1 MLLKISLV
9 PALVMVALW
18 SGAWDHCRDSAC
30 AGTNTTAGRN
40 SGQTAAS
47 CGVPGICAIE
57 LQTREDCSFTITEKA
72 PTGPKCESF
81 IRHFRQREGPSR
93 GLLRD
98 CETSI
103 FTKLRDPEMCAGMV
117 VTGGRSSEAATPA
130 EVSLEDG
137 TQQSG
142 GIPATNLTFSDGRK
156 EDIMLSA

>member
-1 MLLKISLV
+1 M
-9 PALVMVALW
+9 
-18 SGAWDHCRDSAC
+18 DSAT
-30 AGTNTTAGRN
+30 GDR
-40 SGQTAAS
+40 QLRE
-47 CGVPGICAIE
+47 VE
-57 LQTREDCSFTITEKA
+57 LQLTFARTVVSQSRRRPLLVLNVKA
-72 PTGPKCESF
+72 LLGTFDKENA
-81 IRHFRQREGPSR
+81 
-93 GLLRD
+93 LLRD
-98 CETSI
+98 CETAN

>member
-1 MLLKISLV
+1 MGRQL
-9 PALVMVALW
+9 
-18 SGAWDHCRDSAC
+18 RDPGMC
-30 AGTNTTAGRN
+30 A
-40 SGQTAAS
+40 
-47 CGVPGICAIE
+47 VE

-103 FTKLRDPEMCAGMV
+103 FTKLREPEMCAGMV